1 MFYFCMSVYSSFA
14 TAFVCEMA
22 QPHIDRSV
30 QLTGSISIK
39 LSKLEQGLGQIS
51 NHFINIPLW

>member
-1 MFYFCMSVYSSFA
+1 MFYFCMSAYSSFA

-30 QLTGSISIK
+30 QVTGSISIK
-39 LSKLEQGLGQIS
+39 LSK
-51 NHFINIPLW
+51 P